1 MPASILQ
8 EQVEK
13 LAPEGTR
20 GAVRHTGLA
29 GGPIPSAREYRPERY
44 SLRERD
50 SAADVILRLEHS
62 LGHSPTQQ
70 PTVDA
75 DSRIPAK
82 GGADTKKR

>member
-1 MPASILQ
+1 MQVAVPASILQ
-8 EQVEK
+8 EQVGK

-29 GGPIPSAREYRPERY
+29 GGPVPSAREYRPERY

-62 LGHSPTQQ
+62 LSCSPTQQ
-70 PTVDA
+70 PTADAELDEGA
-75 DSRIPAK
+75 DS
-82 GGADTKKR
+82 GVE